1 MTETGIEELAVFEA
15 PTRRRLVML
24 HFNEHN
30 LADALWAMTEAG
42 IERLAFFKPLCK
54 ASA

>member
-1 MTETGIEELAVFEA
+1 MTETDIKRLAVFGA